1 MAGVLVNLKV
11 GEVVRPNTY
20 VKKRYV
26 PPPTNHQ
33 DAWFD
38 KHPVAGYHWSSTELA
53 VEEAGGIAK
62 AWLKHPAN
70 KLQLPSLQ
78 KEHDTDGDGVTN
90 REEFAHLLKAA
101 GASANADILF
111 TAMDTD
117 GDGVLTA
124 EEIKALGQ
132 DRDGRAANRGS

>member
-38 KHPVAGYHWSSTELA
+38 KHPVAGYHWSSKELA

-62 AWLKHPAN
+62 AWLKHRRTSCSSHRYKRSTIP
-70 KLQLPSLQ
+70 
-78 KEHDTDGDGVTN
+78 
-90 REEFAHLLKAA
+90 
-101 GASANADILF
+101 
-111 TAMDTD
+111 TAMESPTEKS
-117 GDGVLTA
+117 LR
-124 EEIKALGQ
+124 I
-132 DRDGRAANRGS
+132 S

>member
-38 KHPVAGYHWSSTELA
+38 KHPVAGYHWS
-53 VEEAGGIAK
+53 
-62 AWLKHPAN
+62 
-70 KLQLPSLQ
+70 
-78 KEHDTDGDGVTN
+78 
-90 REEFAHLLKAA
+90 
-101 GASANADILF
+101 
-111 TAMDTD
+111 
-117 GDGVLTA
+117 
-124 EEIKALGQ
+124 
-132 DRDGRAANRGS
+132 